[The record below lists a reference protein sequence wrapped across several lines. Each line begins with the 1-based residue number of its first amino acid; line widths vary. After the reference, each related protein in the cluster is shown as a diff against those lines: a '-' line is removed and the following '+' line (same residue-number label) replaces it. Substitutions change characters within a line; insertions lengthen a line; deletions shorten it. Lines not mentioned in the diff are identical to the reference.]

1 MVLSRS
7 PRTKGAVSALRS
19 HPRTSW
25 CDSIAVHDLAPDA
38 SPLTHTPVLSHAQ
51 TDTEET
57 GRRRR
62 RGAPTG
68 WWRAAT
74 WIEPWPSG
82 AAERPSPSPHV
93 RGRAP
98 AARCRL
104 VWRCDTRNRIV
115 CLVIRSMAI
124 RGEIRALGFYSHSIL
139 KHVRGGSLSI
149 LFLASRINSRI
160 KVLDYTHCYLSS
172 YKAFSHLLRFN
183 LKDLAKKMRI

>member
-1 MVLSRS
+1 MW
-7 PRTKGAVSALRS
+7 A
-19 HPRTSW
+19 
-25 CDSIAVHDLAPDA
+25 DLAPLSTLCYRVFTVWWNLRRGDGALQQVSSNEGSRICPPLPSSNSAMRFHRCLWFSTRCIAVDA
-38 SPLTHTPVLSHAQ
+38 HTRRIAR
-51 TDTEET
+51 TD
-57 GRRRR
+57 GHRRDRDGGGRRRRRRRR

-124 RGEIRALGFYSHSIL
+124 RGEIRALGFYSHCIL

-149 LFLASRINSRI
+149 LF
-160 KVLDYTHCYLSS
+160 
-172 YKAFSHLLRFN
+172 
-183 LKDLAKKMRI
+183 